1 MVSSKHVSLSLS
13 LSLIYLIQTRR
24 VGDVSVCVSKIC
36 RNSFER
42 EREENFT
49 LLLLDIARVERMF
62 LEKEMLAFR
71 DQHQYHQTRARARA
85 FPLWLP
91 LEICYWVFRPA
102 GGGGTSRWMY
112 GSDR

>member
-1 MVSSKHVSLSLS
+1 MSLSLSLS

-71 DQHQYHQTRARARA
+71 DQHHYHQTRARARVSPMA
-85 FPLWLP
+85 SP
-91 LEICYWVFRPA
+91 
-102 GGGGTSRWMY
+102 
-112 GSDR
+112 